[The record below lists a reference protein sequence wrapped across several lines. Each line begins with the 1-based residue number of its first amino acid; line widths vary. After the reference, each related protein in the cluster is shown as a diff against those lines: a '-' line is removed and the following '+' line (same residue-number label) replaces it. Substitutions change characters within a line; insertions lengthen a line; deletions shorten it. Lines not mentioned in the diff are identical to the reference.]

1 MAEDSANPLTPM
13 GNGTN
18 ADQRND
24 HDHAIAEG
32 DAHNG
37 VPVAVDGNAQPR
49 GNAPADGNDQCN
61 GYAPS
66 NGDAQ
71 PMGYAPSNGDAQP
84 MGYAPANGYAA
95 PQPNGGIPANGYT
108 GSRPYTP
115 VQPTQSMPYM
125 QPAQPMQPVQPMQSG
140 PFLSQRPT
148 MQSRQSGDKPQMD
161 ASKILQYVTLG
172 ISIIALIL
180 GIVANV
186 HVVKPYRIASV
197 AASKPTGSANSEKDS
212 DAKNS
217 AKNQKDSDSKT
228 KSESGSTDGDSSKD
242 FSGAGIKGKY
252 VGTVNGEEMY
262 ELDLPGR
269 RSGDSK
275 SSNNKGY
282 TVSAD
287 SKLKGDYKL
296 GDHKMHL
303 EITNFEADD
312 TSATLTTEVTNNGT
326 SEGIAGFGASLSQ
339 NDEAVDIGAIGS
351 ASKTIEPGHKE
362 TFTTKF
368 RINDPSQP
376 ITITVHLA
384 GEKMIATFTPR
395 S

>member
-18 ADQRND
+18 ADQWND

-32 DAHNG
+32 NAHNG
-37 VPVAVDGNAQPR
+37 VPVVVDGNAQPR

-61 GYAPS
+61 
-66 NGDAQ
+66 
-71 PMGYAPSNGDAQP
+71 GYAPSNGDAQP

-148 MQSRQSGDKPQMD
+148 MQSQQPTAQSRQSGDKPQMD

-312 TSATLTTEVTNNGT
+312 TSATLTTEVTNTGN

-351 ASKTIEPGHKE
+351 ASKTIEHGHKE

>member
-13 GNGTN
+13 ENGTN

-32 DAHNG
+32 NAQTG
-37 VPVAVDGNAQPR
+37 APVAADGSTQPG
-49 GNAPADGNDQCN
+49 GNAPADGNGQYN

-66 NGDAQ
+66 NG
-71 PMGYAPSNGDAQP
+71 GAQP
-84 MGYAPANGYAA
+84 MGYAPANGYVA
-95 PQPNGGIPANGYT
+95 PQPNGGIPTNGYM
-108 GSRPYTP
+108 GSRSYTP
-115 VQPTQSMPYM
+115 AQPTQSMPYT
-125 QPAQPMQPVQPMQSG
+125 QPAQPMQPVQPVQPVQSG
-140 PFLSQRPT
+140 PFLSQQPT
-148 MQSRQSGDKPQMD
+148 MQSQQPTTQSRRSGDKPQMD

-172 ISIIALIL
+172 ISIVALIL

-197 AASKPTGSANSEKDS
+197 AASKPTGSADSEKDS

-217 AKNQKDSDSKT
+217 AKDQKDSDSKA

-269 RSGDSK
+269 RSGG
-275 SSNNKGY
+275 SNNKGY

-376 ITITVHLA
+376 ITITVHLT

>member
-1 MAEDSANPLTPM
+1 MTEDSANPLTPM
-13 GNGTN
+13 ENGTN

-24 HDHAIAEG
+24 HDHATAE
-32 DAHNG
+32 
-37 VPVAVDGNAQPR
+37 GNAQSD
-49 GNAPADGNDQCN
+49 APVAADGNTQPVGYARAGGNGQFN
-61 GYAPS
+61 GYAPA
-66 NGDAQ
+66 NG
-71 PMGYAPSNGDAQP
+71 GTQP

-95 PQPNGGIPANGYT
+95 PQPNSGIPANAYA
-108 GSRPYTP
+108 GSQPY
-115 VQPTQSMPYM
+115 VSAQPTQSMPYV
-125 QPAQPMQPVQPMQSG
+125 QPMQPVQPTQPVQSG
-140 PFLSQRPT
+140 PFLSQQPT
-148 MQSRQSGDKPQMD
+148 AQSRQTGDKPQMD

-172 ISIIALIL
+172 VSIIALIL

-197 AASKPTGSANSEKDS
+197 AASKPAGSADNEKGS

-217 AKNQKDSDSKT
+217 AKTQKDSDAKSDSKA

-252 VGTVNGEEMY
+252 VGTINGEEMY

-269 RSGDSK
+269 RSND
-275 SSNNKGY
+275 SNNKGY

-303 EITNFEADD
+303 EITNFEADS

-376 ITITVHLA
+376 ITITVHLT